1 MTASSSKLQIAEQRI
16 DDVTVLVLT
25 GQMLLDDGDLAYR
38 KKVHELIDEGRPKI
52 LVDLGGV
59 TYIDSSG
66 IGMMV
71 AKLKTARE
79 KKGDIKLL
87 RLSQRTQHLLAMLK
101 LVLVFEVFDDEAAAV
116 RSFSWPGR

>member
-1 MTASSSKLQIAEQRI
+1 MTASASRLQIVERRI
-16 DDVTVLVLT
+16 EDVTILVLT
-25 GQMLLDDGDLAYR
+25 GEMLLDDGDLAYR
-38 KKVHELIDEGRPKI
+38 KKVHHLIDEGRPKI
-52 LVDLGGV
+52 VVDLGGV

-87 RLSQRTQHLLAMLK
+87 NLTHRTQHLLAMLK
-101 LVLVFEVFDDEAAAV
+101 LVLVFEVFEDEAAAV
-116 RSFSWPGR
+116 RSFSWAGR